1 VIDAAA
7 TERREEP
14 MKYIIMLY
22 GAQRDYDLMAGKG
35 GEGSTVSPEDF
46 APMYEFMGTYHQG
59 LAESGELVDAQG
71 LAAPI
76 LTRRITLKDG
86 VPVVTDG
93 PFSETEEVLAG
104 YTVVECES
112 FDRATEIAAGFADC
126 PYPAD
131 APGALV
137 VDVRP
142 IVDSAADL
150 ET

>member
-1 VIDAAA
+1 
-7 TERREEP
+7 

-22 GAQRDYDLMAGKG
+22 GTQRDYDLMAGRG
-35 GEGSTVSPEDF
+35 GEGALVSPQDF

-71 LAAPI
+71 LASPV
-76 LTRRITLKDG
+76 LTRRVALKDG
-86 VPVVTDG
+86 APVVTDG

-104 YTVVECES
+104 YTVVECAS

-126 PYPAD
+126 PYPAN
-131 APGALV
+131 APGEFR
-137 VDVRP
+137 VDIRP
-142 IVDSAADL
+142 LVDSAADL